1 MFTRKPTNFKRGYVS
16 EIDQFLQE
24 LNKLPGIKS
33 DSRLD
38 EEQKYKKVFALRDLP
53 QVIPMKY
60 YPGKSFKCKTMK
72 YCLII
77 GSMDY
82 NYKY

>member
-1 MFTRKPTNFKRGYVS
+1 MLLITPKGKTLTILKGNSMFTRKPTNFKRGYVS

-53 QVIPMKY
+53 QVITYEVLPWKE
-60 YPGKSFKCKTMK
+60 F
-72 YCLII
+72 
-77 GSMDY
+77 
-82 NYKY
+82 